1 MKYRITDLMDLYE
14 GPEEHR
20 GRFSVLR
27 NRAGGSPTQ
36 GASHLTGNRQ
46 DPENRPLRLRKHR
59 LDWRHGFSLA
69 AAIVILVLGAGSI
82 LLLLNRQAPNPAL
95 PSEAASSE
103 AKTSSGT
110 TDPEETV
117 RTDLNL
123 TLYLYYREASFDEGM
138 PPARTELRSTP
149 TQDAPSVGGV
159 YEGQRL
165 AVLQAAAVSEP
176 EEAAGQ
182 ITVRPGQMSVWYL
195 VSTGREE
202 TSAIGWLHESD
213 LVPYEEPDE
222 PKVGRYYVLRE
233 GAAYWEDGVDRTY
246 HSAVDGHTVLCL
258 ERIEEES
265 HTLVL
270 SGWGGITVTVH
281 DSNALEPYANALP
294 ASWANV
300 P

>member
-36 GASHLTGNRQ
+36 GASHLTGNGQ

-82 LLLLNRQAPNPAL
+82 LLLNRQAPNPAL

-117 RTDLNL
+117 
-123 TLYLYYREASFDEGM
+123 YR
-138 PPARTELRSTP
+138 
-149 TQDAPSVGGV
+149 APV
-159 YEGQRL
+159 
-165 AVLQAAAVSEP
+165 
-176 EEAAGQ
+176 
-182 ITVRPGQMSVWYL
+182 
-195 VSTGREE
+195 
-202 TSAIGWLHESD
+202 
-213 LVPYEEPDE
+213 
-222 PKVGRYYVLRE
+222 
-233 GAAYWEDGVDRTY
+233 
-246 HSAVDGHTVLCL
+246 C
-258 ERIEEES
+258 
-265 HTLVL
+265 
-270 SGWGGITVTVH
+270 
-281 DSNALEPYANALP
+281 
-294 ASWANV
+294 
-300 P
+300 